1 MKRFPPRLVFAG
13 AAFAAGAMLAYISF
27 ATTGVSANK
36 IAPSVLAD
44 ASSANKA
51 SVIILLR
58 EQADVSAAYAIKDQ
72 DARGWFVYNTLT
84 HHAERT
90 QRPLR
95 AFLDTRHI
103 TYQSFWAANMIAAT
117 VDRAQLESLAA
128 RDDVARIDSNVATRS
143 IDEADLGHA
152 VPTQSRID
160 APASVEW
167 NVTNVNAP
175 QLWAQGFTGVGIV
188 VGVIDTGVRWTHS
201 ALRSQYRG
209 WNGSNADHNFNWH
222 DAIHSSSGPCGAN
235 SAQPC
240 DDFASGHGTPVLGSA
255 VGDDGVAN
263 QIGVAPGAK
272 WIACRNMDQGV
283 TTPAA
288 ATECFQFM
296 IAPTDLN
303 GNNPNPSL
311 RPHVLN
317 NAWACSASNG
327 CTTGA
332 ELEMIVNNTQ
342 AAGIFVVAA
351 AGGGG
356 PACSTVSDPPA
367 VYNAAFSVG
376 AYDINNVLAGFS
388 SRGPSTYDSNLIKP
402 NLTAPGVNIRSS
414 ANTSDTSFAITS
426 GTSPASAH
434 ASGVVAL
441 LWSARPDLVA
451 QHRGDK
457 RAPATKRESSGHSQ
471 SADLRWNSLHPG
483 T

>member
-1 MKRFPPRLVFAG
+1 MKRFPPRLVFAC

-44 ASSANKA
+44 ASSADKA

-84 HHAERT
+84 QHAERT

-128 RDDVARIDSNVATRS
+128 RDDVARIDSNIATRS

-175 QLWAQGFTGVGIV
+175 QLWAQGFTGIGIV
-188 VGVIDTGVRWTHS
+188 VGVIGHGR
-201 ALRSQYRG
+201 ALDAQRASFAVTRG
-209 WNGSNADHNFNWH
+209 WNGSAADHNFNWH

-235 SAQPC
+235 SVQPC

-255 VGDDGVAN
+255 VGDDGMAN

-317 NAWACSASNG
+317 NAWA
-327 CTTGA
+327 
-332 ELEMIVNNTQ
+332 LQ
-342 AAGIFVVAA
+342 
-351 AGGGG
+351 
-356 PACSTVSDPPA
+356 
-367 VYNAAFSVG
+367 
-376 AYDINNVLAGFS
+376 
-388 SRGPSTYDSNLIKP
+388 
-402 NLTAPGVNIRSS
+402 
-414 ANTSDTSFAITS
+414 
-426 GTSPASAH
+426 
-434 ASGVVAL
+434 
-441 LWSARPDLVA
+441 
-451 QHRGDK
+451 
-457 RAPATKRESSGHSQ
+457 RE
-471 SADLRWNSLHPG
+471 
-483 T
+483 